1 MDTCSRILLCLTAFL
16 LPAFAPADTPPEKK
30 KDAAL
35 LKSKIEAVLERPEYR
50 HARWGLLAVD
60 ADTGKAVY
68 SRNADQLFAPASVTK
83 LYSCA
88 AALVALGADHRFETP
103 VYRRGAISHGTLEGD
118 LILVAS
124 GDLTMG
130 GRNDKMNK
138 MAFADDDHI
147 YSSPG
152 KKTTGV
158 TSTNPLAGL
167 EDLARQVQGAGIKRI
182 TGDVLI
188 DTRLFDQAT
197 GSGSGPGL
205 LTPILVNDNIVDV
218 IVRPGE
224 KVGDAATHTLRPATD
239 YLRID
244 VQVKT
249 TSNEGQPQIRVERVG
264 PQRYAVR
271 GVLPIGSAPQVRIC
285 VVDDPAGFARALFLD
300 LLRKQGVEVAASA
313 LKAPTAELPEKDAY
327 AKLQRVAAH
336 RSLPLSEAIKV
347 TLKVSHNLYASTLP
361 LLVAVK
367 HGKRT
372 LREGMRQQGRI
383 LADLGVEVKTISLES
398 GAGGGDGD
406 KVSPRATV
414 QLLQSL
420 RKRPDWASFDA
431 ALPILGVDG
440 TLSGAVDMDS
450 PARSK
455 VRGKTGT
462 YTDAN
467 LLLGRSHLRAKSLA
481 GVMTTA
487 KGKTLVFAIFV
498 NDVPLPPGGS
508 GTREGKAI
516 GHLCEILYQDAP

>member
-1 MDTCSRILLCLTAFL
+1 MDTPRILLCLAVLL
-16 LPAFAPADTPPEKK
+16 LPRPALAVAPPEKK
-30 KDAAL
+30 KEPALAAQ
-35 LKSKIEAVLERPEYR
+35 IQAVLERPEYR

-60 ADTGKAVY
+60 AATGKTVY
-68 SRNADQLFAPASVTK
+68 AHNADQLFAPASVTK

-88 AALVALGADHRFETP
+88 AALIALGADHRFETP
-103 VYRRGAISHGTLEGD
+103 VYRRGVVSHGVLNGD

-130 GRNDKMNK
+130 GRTTKANK
-138 MAFADDDHI
+138 MAFVDDDHI
-147 YSSPG
+147 YSTPG
-152 KKTTGV
+152 KRTTAV
-158 TSTNPLAGL
+158 TPTNPLAGL

-188 DTRLFDQAT
+188 DTRLFEQAT
-197 GSGSGPGL
+197 GSGSGPAIL
-205 LTPILVNDNIVDV
+205 APILVNDNLVDV
-218 IVRPGE
+218 IVCPGD
-224 KVGDAATHTLRPATD
+224 KVGAGATHTLRPATD
-239 YLRID
+239 FLQID

-249 TSNEGQPQIRVERVG
+249 TNNDTQPQIHVKRVG
-264 PQRYAVR
+264 TGRYTVR
-271 GVLPIGSAPQVRIC
+271 GTIPIGSAPQVRIC
-285 VVDDPAGFARALFLD
+285 VVDDPTGYARALFID

-313 LKAPTAELPEKDAY
+313 LKAPTAELPEKKGY
-327 AKLQRVAAH
+327 AKLQRVALH
-336 RSLPLSEAIKV
+336 RSLPLSEALGV

-367 HGKRT
+367 HDKRT
-372 LREGMRQQGRI
+372 LREGMLQQGRI
-383 LADLGVEVKTISLES
+383 LSDLGIEVKGISLES

-414 QLLQSL
+414 QLLQAL

-431 ALPILGVDG
+431 ALPVLGVDG
-440 TLSGAVDMDS
+440 TLSDAVAKDS
-450 PARSK
+450 PARGK

-487 KGKTLVFAIFV
+487 GGKTLVFTIFV

-508 GTREGKAI
+508 GTREGKTI
-516 GHLCEILYQDAP
+516 GHLCEILYQHTP

>member
-1 MDTCSRILLCLTAFL
+1 MDTRRILLCLVAL
-16 LPAFAPADTPPEKK
+16 SVARPVPADPTPEKK
-30 KDAAL
+30 KDAPAL
-35 LKSKIEAVLERPEYR
+35 ASHLEAVLDRPEYK
-50 HARWGLLAVD
+50 HARWGILAVD
-60 ADTGKAVY
+60 AATGKTVY
-68 SRNADQLFAPASVTK
+68 ARNADQLFAPASVTK

-103 VYRRGAISHGTLEGD
+103 VYRRGPLSHGVLNGD

-130 GRNDKMNK
+130 GRTDKANK

-147 YSSPG
+147 YSTPG
-152 KKTTGV
+152 KKTTGI
-158 TSTNPLAGL
+158 TPTNPLAGL
-167 EDLARQVQGAGIKRI
+167 EDLARQVQGAGIKRVS
-182 TGDVLI
+182 GDVLI
-188 DTRLFDQAT
+188 DARLFEQAT
-197 GSGSGPGL
+197 GSGSGPGV
-205 LTPILVNDNIVDV
+205 LTPVLVNDNIVDV
-218 IVRPGE
+218 VVKPGD
-224 KVGDAATHTLRPATD
+224 KVGDAATYTLRPATD
-239 YLRID
+239 FLQID

-249 TSNEGQPQIRVERVG
+249 ASNEVQPQIHTKRVG
-264 PQRYAVR
+264 PGRFTVR

-285 VVDDPAGFARALFLD
+285 LVDDPAGFARALFID
-300 LLRKQGVEVAASA
+300 LLRKQGVEVVASA
-313 LKAPTAELPEKDAY
+313 LKAPTAELPEKDGY
-327 AKLQRVAAH
+327 AKLQRVALH
-336 RSLPLSEAIKV
+336 RSLPLSEALKV

-367 HGKRT
+367 HNKRT

-383 LADLGVEVKTISLES
+383 LSDLGVEVKSISLES

-414 QLLQSL
+414 QLLQTL
-420 RKRPDWASFDA
+420 RKRPDWAAFDA
-431 ALPILGVDG
+431 ALPVLGVDG
-440 TLSGAVDMDS
+440 TLADVVGKDS
-450 PARSK
+450 PARGK

-487 KGKTLVFAIFV
+487 TGKTLVFTIFV

-508 GTREGKAI
+508 GSREGKTI
-516 GHLCEILYQDAP
+516 GELCEILYRDAP

>member
-1 MDTCSRILLCLTAFL
+1 MDTPRILLCLVALSFAR
-16 LPAFAPADTPPEKK
+16 PAPADPTPDKK
-30 KDAAL
+30 KDTPAL
-35 LKSKIEAVLERPEYR
+35 ASQIEAVLERPEYK
-50 HARWGLLAVD
+50 HARWGILAVD
-60 ADTGKAVY
+60 AATGKTVY
-68 SRNADQLFAPASVTK
+68 ARNADQLFAPASVTK

-88 AALVALGADHRFETP
+88 AALVALGADHHFETP
-103 VYRRGAISHGTLEGD
+103 VYRRGTLSHGVLSGD

-130 GRNDKMNK
+130 GRTDKANK
-138 MAFADDDHI
+138 MAFTDDDHI
-147 YSSPG
+147 YSTPG
-152 KKTTGV
+152 KKSTAIAP
-158 TSTNPLAGL
+158 TNPLAGL

-188 DTRLFDQAT
+188 DTRLFEQAA
-197 GSGSGPGL
+197 GSGSGPSV
-205 LTPILVNDNIVDV
+205 LTPVLVNDNIVDV
-218 IVRPGE
+218 TVKPGE
-224 KVGDAATHTLRPATD
+224 KVGDAATYTLRPATD
-239 YLRID
+239 FLQID

-249 TSNEGQPQIRVERVG
+249 TSNEVQPQIHTKRVG
-264 PQRYAVR
+264 PGRYTVR

-285 VVDDPAGFARALFLD
+285 MVDDPAGFARALFID
-300 LLRKQGVEVAASA
+300 LLRKQGVEVVAST
-313 LKAPTAELPEKDAY
+313 LKAPTAELPEKDGY
-327 AKLQRVAAH
+327 AKLQRVALH

-383 LADLGVEVKTISLES
+383 LSDLGVEVKSISLES

-431 ALPILGVDG
+431 ALPVLGVDG
-440 TLSGAVDMDS
+440 TLADVVGKDS
-450 PARSK
+450 PARGK

-487 KGKTLVFAIFV
+487 GGKTLVFTIFV

-508 GTREGKAI
+508 GSREGKTI
-516 GHLCEILYQDAP
+516 GELCEILYEGAR